1 MANFFEFMLGLLKEP
16 AIMVGLIA
24 FVGLVAQKS
33 DVSTVLK
40 GTIKTVMGFLILG
53 FGAGALVG
61 ALNNFSVVFTEAFG
75 VSGVIP
81 NNEAIVALAQE
92 AFGYEMALIM
102 FFAFVVNIILA
113 RVTPLKYIFLTGH
126 HTMFMS
132 MLVAVILSTSGMTGA
147 ALIAVGSI
155 LVGSLMVIMPALG
168 QKYTEKVM
176 GTDQLAIGHFSTLSY
191 IVAGYVGS
199 KFGDTSKT
207 TEDIQMPKSLMFLRD
222 TPVAVA
228 TTMSVFFMLA
238 SIFAGGDFVT
248 TVSGGQNWV
257 VFTVMQSLIFAGGV
271 YIVLQGVKM
280 LIAEIV
286 PAFKGISDN
295 LVPGAKPALDCPM
308 VFPVAPNAVLI
319 GFLCSFSAGLVAM
332 GIQGLFGWTII
343 VAGVVPHF
351 FVGGASG
358 VYGNATGGLRGA
370 ILGSFAQGLC
380 ISFLPMLL
388 LPVLGGLGL
397 EATTFADFDFG
408 VVGLILG
415 WIVS

>member
-24 FVGLVAQKS
+24 FIGLIAQKA
-33 DVSTVLK
+33 DISTILK

-61 ALNNFSVVFTEAFG
+61 ALNNFSTVFTEAFG

-102 FFAFVVNIILA
+102 FFAFIVNILLA
-113 RVTPLKYIFLTGH
+113 RFTPLKYIFLTGH

-132 MLVAVILSTSGMTGA
+132 MLVAVILSTAGITGA
-147 ALIAVGSI
+147 GLVAMGSI
-155 LVGSLMVIMPALG
+155 IVGSLMVIMPALA
-168 QKYTEKVM
+168 QKYTVKVM
-176 GTDQLAIGHFSTLSY
+176 GTDQLAMGHFSTLSY
-191 IVAGYVGS
+191 IVAGFIGS
-199 KFGDTSKT
+199 KFGNPEKS
-207 TEDIQMPKSLMFLRD
+207 TEHINVPKSLMFLRD

-228 TTMSVFFMLA
+228 TTMAVFFMIA
-238 SIFAGGDFVT
+238 SIFAGGEFVEG
-248 TVSGGQNWV
+248 VSGGQNWV
-257 VFTVMQSLIFAGGV
+257 VFTFMQSLTFAGGV

-286 PAFKGISDN
+286 PAFKGISDK

-319 GFLCSFSAGLVAM
+319 GFLSSFTAGLVAM
-332 GIQGLFGWTII
+332 GIQGMFDWTII

-370 ILGSFAQGLC
+370 VLGAFTQGLC

>member
-1 MANFFEFMLGLLKEP
+1 MINFFEFMLGLLKEP
-16 AIMVGLIA
+16 ALMVGLIA
-24 FVGLVAQKS
+24 FIGLVAQKS
-33 DVSTVLK
+33 DLSSILK

-61 ALNNFSVVFTEAFG
+61 ALNNFASVFTEAFG

-81 NNEAIVALAQE
+81 NNEAIVAIAQE

-102 FFAFVVNIILA
+102 FFAFVVNILLA
-113 RVTPLKYIFLTGH
+113 RFTPLKYIFLTGH

-132 MLVAVILSTSGMTGA
+132 MLVAVILSTANITGF
-147 ALIAVGSI
+147 ALVGLGSI
-155 LVGSLMVIMPALG
+155 LVGSLMVIMPAIG

-176 GTDQLAIGHFSTLSY
+176 GSDQLAIGHFSTLSY
-191 IVAGYVGS
+191 LVAGYIGS
-199 KFGDTSKT
+199 KFGDTSKS
-207 TEDIQMPKSLMFLRD
+207 TENINVPKSLMFLRD
-222 TPVAVA
+222 TPVAIAV
-228 TTMSVFFMLA
+228 TMGVFFLLS
-238 SIFAGGDFVT
+238 SIFAGSTFVEQI
-248 TVSGGQNWV
+248 SNGQNWV
-257 VFTVMQSLIFAGGV
+257 VFTFIQSLTFAGGV

-286 PAFKGISDN
+286 PAFKGISDK

-308 VFPVAPNAVLI
+308 VFPMAPNAVLI
-319 GFLCSFSAGLVAM
+319 GFISSFAAGLVAM
-332 GIQGLFGWTII
+332 GIQGAFGWTII

-370 ILGSFAQGLC
+370 ILGAFTQGLC

-388 LPVLGGLGL
+388 LPILGGLGL

-408 VVGLILG
+408 VVGLLLG
-415 WIVS
+415 WMVL

>member
-1 MANFFEFMLGLLKEP
+1 MENFFEFMLGLLKEP

-24 FVGLVAQKS
+24 FIGLVAQKS
-33 DVSTVLK
+33 DISTILK

-61 ALNNFSVVFTEAFG
+61 ALNNFSTVFIEAFG

-102 FFAFVVNIILA
+102 FFAFMVNILLA
-113 RVTPLKYIFLTGH
+113 RFTPLKFIFLTGH

-132 MLVAVILSTSGMTGA
+132 MLVAVILSTAEIKGA
-147 ALIAVGSI
+147 LLVAIGSVI
-155 LVGSLMVIMPALG
+155 VGSLMVIMPALV

-176 GTDQLAIGHFSTLSY
+176 NTDQLAMGHFSTFSY
-191 IVAGYVGS
+191 IIAGFIGS
-199 KFGDTSKT
+199 KFGDKSRS
-207 TEDIQMPKSLMFLRD
+207 TEDLNVPKSLMFLRD

-228 TTMSVFFMLA
+228 VTMSLFFMIS
-238 SIFAGGDFVT
+238 SIFAGGEFVEI
-248 TVSGGQNWV
+248 VSGGQHWI
-257 VFTVMQSLIFAGGV
+257 VFTFIQSLIFAGGV

-286 PAFKGISDN
+286 PAFKGISDK
-295 LVPGAKPALDCPM
+295 LVPGARPALDCPM
-308 VFPVAPNAVLI
+308 VFPIAPNAVLI
-319 GFLCSFSAGLVAM
+319 GFLSSFAAGLVAM
-332 GIQGLFGWTII
+332 AVQGALDWTII

-351 FVGGASG
+351 FVGGAAG
-358 VYGNATGGLRGA
+358 VYGNAMGGLRGA
-370 ILGSFAQGLC
+370 ILGSFTQGLC
-380 ISFLPMLL
+380 ISFLPMML

>member
-1 MANFFEFMLGLLKEP
+1 MAQFFEFMLGLLKEP
-16 AIMVGLIA
+16 AIMVGIIAFIGLIA
-24 FVGLVAQKS
+24 QKA

-53 FGAGALVG
+53 FGAGALIG
-61 ALNNFSVVFTEAFG
+61 ALNNFSTVFIEAFG
-75 VSGVIP
+75 VHGVIP

-102 FFAFVVNIILA
+102 FFAFIVNILLA
-113 RVTPLKYIFLTGH
+113 RCTPLKYIFLTGH

-132 MLVAVILSTSGMTGA
+132 MLVAVILSTANIEGTLMVA
-147 ALIAVGSI
+147 IGSI
-155 LVGSLMVIMPALG
+155 TVGSLMVIMPALA

-176 GTDQLAIGHFSTLSY
+176 GTDQLAMGHFSTFSY
-191 IVAGYVGS
+191 LIAGFVGS
-199 KFGDTSKT
+199 KFGDTSKS
-207 TEDIQMPKSLMFLRD
+207 TEDLNVPKSLMFLRD

-228 TTMSVFFMLA
+228 VTMALFFMVA
-238 SIFAGGDFVT
+238 SIFAGGEFVE
-248 TVSGGQNWV
+248 TVSDGQNWV
-257 VFTVMQSLIFAGGV
+257 VFTFMQSLVFAGGV

-286 PAFKGISDN
+286 PAFKGISDK

-319 GFLCSFSAGLVAM
+319 GFLSSFAAGLIAM
-332 GIQGLFGWTII
+332 AVQGAMDWTII

-358 VYGNATGGLRGA
+358 VYGNAMGGRRGA
-370 ILGSFAQGLC
+370 VLGAFTQGLC
-380 ISFLPMLL
+380 ISFLPMML

-397 EATTFADFDFG
+397 KATTFADFDFG

>member
-24 FVGLVAQKS
+24 FIGLVAQKS
-33 DVSTVLK
+33 DVSTILK

-53 FGAGALVG
+53 FGASALVG
-61 ALNNFSVVFTEAFG
+61 ALNNFSTVFVEAFG

-81 NNEAIVALAQE
+81 NNEAIVALAQK

-102 FFAFVVNIILA
+102 FFAFIVNILLA
-113 RVTPLKYIFLTGH
+113 RFTPLKFIFLTGH

-132 MLVAVILSTSGMTGA
+132 MLVAVILSTAKVEGTLLVAM
-147 ALIAVGSI
+147 GSI
-155 LVGSLMVIMPALG
+155 IVGSLMVIMPALV

-176 GTDQLAIGHFSTLSY
+176 NTDQLAMGHFSTFSY
-191 IVAGYVGS
+191 IIAGFVGS
-199 KFGDTSKT
+199 KFGDTSKS
-207 TEDIQMPKSLMFLRD
+207 TEDLNVPKSLMFLRD

-228 TTMSVFFMLA
+228 VTMALFFLIS
-238 SIFAGGDFVT
+238 SIFAGGDFVE

-257 VFTVMQSLIFAGGV
+257 VFTFIQSLIFAGGV

-286 PAFKGISDN
+286 PAFKGISDK
-295 LVPGAKPALDCPM
+295 LVPGARPALDCPM

-319 GFLCSFSAGLVAM
+319 GFLSSFAAGLVAM
-332 GIQGLFGWTII
+332 AVQGAFNWTII

-351 FVGGASG
+351 FVGGAAG
-358 VYGNATGGLRGA
+358 VYGNAMGGLRGA
-370 ILGSFAQGLC
+370 VLGSFAQGLC
-380 ISFLPMLL
+380 ISFLPMML

-408 VVGLILG
+408 VIGLALG
-415 WIVS
+415 WLVS

>member
-24 FVGLVAQKS
+24 FIGLVAQKS
-33 DVSTVLK
+33 DISTILK

-61 ALNNFSVVFTEAFG
+61 ALNNFSTVFIEAFG

-102 FFAFVVNIILA
+102 FFAFMVNILLA
-113 RVTPLKYIFLTGH
+113 RFTPLKFIFLTGH

-132 MLVAVILSTSGMTGA
+132 MLVAVILSTAEIKGA
-147 ALIAVGSI
+147 LLVAIGSVI
-155 LVGSLMVIMPALG
+155 VGSLMVIMPALV

-176 GTDQLAIGHFSTLSY
+176 NTDQLAMGHFSTFSY
-191 IVAGYVGS
+191 IIAGFIGS
-199 KFGDTSKT
+199 KFGDKSRS
-207 TEDIQMPKSLMFLRD
+207 TEDLNVPKSLMFLRD

-228 TTMSVFFMLA
+228 VTMSLFFMIS
-238 SIFAGGDFVT
+238 SIFAGGEFVEI
-248 TVSGGQNWV
+248 VSGGQHWI
-257 VFTVMQSLIFAGGV
+257 VFTFIQSLIFAGGV

-286 PAFKGISDN
+286 PAFKGISDK
-295 LVPGAKPALDCPM
+295 LVPGARPALDCPM

-319 GFLCSFSAGLVAM
+319 GFLSSFAAGLVAM
-332 GIQGLFGWTII
+332 AVQGALDWTII

-351 FVGGASG
+351 FVGGAAG
-358 VYGNATGGLRGA
+358 VYGNAMGGLRGA
-370 ILGSFAQGLC
+370 ILGSFTQGLC
-380 ISFLPMLL
+380 ISFLPMML

>member
-24 FVGLVAQKS
+24 FIGLVAQKA
-33 DVSTVLK
+33 DISTILK

-61 ALNNFSVVFTEAFG
+61 ALNNFSTVFIQAFG

-81 NNEAIVALAQE
+81 NNEAIVALAQK

-102 FFAFVVNIILA
+102 FFAFVVNILLA
-113 RVTPLKYIFLTGH
+113 RFTPLKFIFLTGH

-132 MLVAVILSTSGMTGA
+132 MLVAVILSTAGVQGTVLVAIGS
-147 ALIAVGSI
+147 IIVGSM
-155 LVGSLMVIMPALG
+155 MVIMPALV

-176 GTDQLAIGHFSTLSY
+176 NTDQLAMGHFSTFSY
-191 IVAGYVGS
+191 LIAGFIGS
-199 KFGDTSKT
+199 KFGDTSKS
-207 TEDIQMPKSLMFLRD
+207 TEDLNLPKSLMFLRD

-228 TTMSVFFMLA
+228 VTMALFFLVSSV
-238 SIFAGGDFVT
+238 FAGGEFVE
-248 TVSGGQNWV
+248 TVSEGQNWV
-257 VFTVMQSLIFAGGV
+257 VFTLIQSLTFAGGV

-286 PAFKGISDN
+286 PAFKGISDK
-295 LVPGAKPALDCPM
+295 LVPGARPALDCPM

-319 GFLCSFSAGLVAM
+319 GFLSSFAAGLVAM
-332 GIQGLFGWTII
+332 AIQGALDWTII

-358 VYGNATGGLRGA
+358 VYGNAMGGLRGA
-370 ILGSFAQGLC
+370 ILGSFTQGLC
-380 ISFLPMLL
+380 ISFLPMML

>member
-1 MANFFEFMLGLLKEP
+1 MTNFFEFMLGLLKEP

-132 MLVAVILSTSGMTGA
+132 MLVAVILSTSGMTGV

-238 SIFAGGDFVT
+238 SVFAGGDFVT

>member
-1 MANFFEFMLGLLKEP
+1 MINFFEFMLGLLKEP
-16 AIMVGLIA
+16 ALMVGLIA
-24 FVGLVAQKS
+24 FIGLIAQKS
-33 DVSTVLK
+33 DISSILK

-53 FGAGALVG
+53 FGAGALIG
-61 ALNNFSVVFTEAFG
+61 ALNSFATIFTEAFG

-81 NNEAIVALAQE
+81 NNEAIVAIAQE

-102 FFAFVVNIILA
+102 FFAFVVNIVLA
-113 RVTPLKYIFLTGH
+113 RITPLKYIFLTGH

-132 MLVAVILSTSGMTGA
+132 MLVAVILATADITGVSLVVLGST
-147 ALIAVGSI
+147 
-155 LVGSLMVIMPALG
+155 LVGSLMVIMPAIG

-191 IVAGYVGS
+191 VVSGYIGS
-199 KFGDTSKT
+199 KFGDTSKS
-207 TEDIQMPKSLMFLRD
+207 TEQIEVPKSLMFLRD
-222 TPVAVA
+222 TPVAIAV
-228 TTMSVFFMLA
+228 TMGVFFLLSSVF
-238 SIFAGGDFVT
+238 AGSEFVEE
-248 TVSGGQNWV
+248 VSNGQNWL
-257 VFTVMQSLIFAGGV
+257 VFTFIQSLTFAGGV

-286 PAFKGISDN
+286 PAFKGISDK

-308 VFPVAPNAVLI
+308 VFPMAPNAVLI
-319 GFLCSFSAGLVAM
+319 GFISSFTAGLVAM
-332 GIQGLFGWTII
+332 GIQGAFGWTII

-358 VYGNATGGLRGA
+358 VYGNATGGLKGA
-370 ILGSFAQGLC
+370 ILGSFVQGLC

-388 LPVLGGLGL
+388 LPILGALGL

-415 WIVS
+415 WMVL

>member
-1 MANFFEFMLGLLKEP
+1 MENFFEFMLGLLKEP

-24 FVGLVAQKS
+24 FIGLVAQKS
-33 DVSTVLK
+33 DISTILK

-61 ALNNFSVVFTEAFG
+61 ALNNFSTVFIEAFG

-102 FFAFVVNIILA
+102 FFAFMVNILLA
-113 RVTPLKYIFLTGH
+113 RFTPLKFIFLTGH

-132 MLVAVILSTSGMTGA
+132 MLVAVILSTAEIKGA
-147 ALIAVGSI
+147 LLVAIGSVI
-155 LVGSLMVIMPALG
+155 VGSLMVIMPALV

-176 GTDQLAIGHFSTLSY
+176 NTDQLAMGHFSTFSY
-191 IVAGYVGS
+191 IIAGFIGS
-199 KFGDTSKT
+199 KFGDKSRS
-207 TEDIQMPKSLMFLRD
+207 TEDLNVPKSLMFLRD

-228 TTMSVFFMLA
+228 VTMLLFFMIS
-238 SIFAGGDFVT
+238 SIFAGGEFVEI
-248 TVSGGQNWV
+248 VSGGQHWI
-257 VFTVMQSLIFAGGV
+257 VFTFIQSLIFAGGV

-286 PAFKGISDN
+286 PAFKGISDK
-295 LVPGAKPALDCPM
+295 LVPGARPALDCPM

-319 GFLCSFSAGLVAM
+319 GFLSSFAAGLVAM
-332 GIQGLFGWTII
+332 AVQGALDWTII

-351 FVGGASG
+351 FVGGAAG
-358 VYGNATGGLRGA
+358 VYGNAMGGLRGA
-370 ILGSFAQGLC
+370 ILGSFTQGLC
-380 ISFLPMLL
+380 ISFLPMML

>member
-1 MANFFEFMLGLLKEP
+1 MASFFEFMLGILKEP

-24 FVGLVAQKS
+24 FIGLVAQKS
-33 DVSTVLK
+33 DISTILK

-53 FGAGALVG
+53 FGASALVG
-61 ALNNFSVVFTEAFG
+61 ALNNFSTVFIEAFG

-81 NNEAIVALAQE
+81 NNEAIVALAQK

-102 FFAFVVNIILA
+102 FFAFIVNILLA
-113 RVTPLKYIFLTGH
+113 RLTPLKFIFLTGH

-132 MLVAVILSTSGMTGA
+132 MLVAVILSTANIKGA
-147 ALIAVGSI
+147 LLVAIGSI
-155 LVGSLMVIMPALG
+155 LVGSLMVIMPALV

-176 GTDQLAIGHFSTLSY
+176 NTDQLAMGHFSTFSY
-191 IVAGYVGS
+191 IIAGFIGS
-199 KFGDTSKT
+199 KFGDTSKS
-207 TEDIQMPKSLMFLRD
+207 TEDLNVPKSLMFLRD

-228 TTMSVFFMLA
+228 VTMALFFMIS
-238 SIFAGGDFVT
+238 SIFAGGEFVT

-257 VFTVMQSLIFAGGV
+257 VFTFIQSLIFAGGV

-286 PAFKGISDN
+286 PAFKGISDK
-295 LVPGAKPALDCPM
+295 LVPGARPALDCPM

-319 GFLCSFSAGLVAM
+319 GFLSSFAAGLVAM
-332 GIQGLFGWTII
+332 VIQGALDWTII

-351 FVGGASG
+351 FVGGAAG
-358 VYGNATGGLRGA
+358 VYGNAMGGLRGA
-370 ILGSFAQGLC
+370 ILGSFTQGLC
-380 ISFLPMLL
+380 ISFLPMML

-408 VVGLILG
+408 IVGLVLG

>member
-1 MANFFEFMLGLLKEP
+1 MENFFEFMLGLLKEP

-24 FVGLVAQKS
+24 FIGLVAQKS
-33 DVSTVLK
+33 DISTILK

-61 ALNNFSVVFTEAFG
+61 ALNNFSTVFIEAFG

-102 FFAFVVNIILA
+102 FFAFMVNILLA
-113 RVTPLKYIFLTGH
+113 RFTPLKFIFLTGH

-132 MLVAVILSTSGMTGA
+132 MLVAVILSTAEIKGA
-147 ALIAVGSI
+147 LLVAIGSVI
-155 LVGSLMVIMPALG
+155 VGSLMVIMPALV

-176 GTDQLAIGHFSTLSY
+176 NTDQLAMGHFSTFSY
-191 IVAGYVGS
+191 IIAGFIGS
-199 KFGDTSKT
+199 KFGDKSRS
-207 TEDIQMPKSLMFLRD
+207 TEDLNVPKSLMFLRD

-228 TTMSVFFMLA
+228 VTMSLFFMIS
-238 SIFAGGDFVT
+238 SIFAGGEFVEI
-248 TVSGGQNWV
+248 VSGGQHWI
-257 VFTVMQSLIFAGGV
+257 VFTFIQSLIFAGGV

-286 PAFKGISDN
+286 PAFKGISDK
-295 LVPGAKPALDCPM
+295 LVPGARPALDCPM

-319 GFLCSFSAGLVAM
+319 GFLSSFAAGLVAM
-332 GIQGLFGWTII
+332 AVQGALDWTII

-351 FVGGASG
+351 FVGGAAG
-358 VYGNATGGLRGA
+358 VYGNAMGGLRGA
-370 ILGSFAQGLC
+370 ILGSFTQGLC
-380 ISFLPMLL
+380 ISFLPMML

>member
-24 FVGLVAQKS
+24 FIGLVAQKA
-33 DVSTVLK
+33 DISTILK

-61 ALNNFSVVFTEAFG
+61 ALNNFSTVFIEAFG

-81 NNEAIVALAQE
+81 NNEAIVALAQK

-102 FFAFVVNIILA
+102 FFAFVVNILLA
-113 RVTPLKYIFLTGH
+113 RFTPLKFIFLTGH

-132 MLVAVILSTSGMTGA
+132 MLVAVILSTAGVQGTVLVAIGS
-147 ALIAVGSI
+147 IIVGSM
-155 LVGSLMVIMPALG
+155 MVIMPALV

-176 GTDQLAIGHFSTLSY
+176 NTDQLAMGHFSTFSY
-191 IVAGYVGS
+191 LIAGFIGS
-199 KFGDTSKT
+199 KFGDTSKS
-207 TEDIQMPKSLMFLRD
+207 TEDLNLPKSLMFLRD

-228 TTMSVFFMLA
+228 VTMALFFLV
-238 SIFAGGDFVT
+238 SSTFAGGEFVE
-248 TVSGGQNWV
+248 TVSEGQNWF
-257 VFTVMQSLIFAGGV
+257 VFTLIQSLTFAGGV

-286 PAFKGISDN
+286 PAFKGISDK
-295 LVPGAKPALDCPM
+295 LVPGARPALDCPM

-319 GFLCSFSAGLVAM
+319 GFLSSFAAGLVAM
-332 GIQGLFGWTII
+332 AIQGALDWTII

-358 VYGNATGGLRGA
+358 VYGNAMGGLRGA
-370 ILGSFAQGLC
+370 ILGSFTQGLC
-380 ISFLPMLL
+380 ISFLPMML

>member
-1 MANFFEFMLGLLKEP
+1 MTNFFEFMLGLLKEP

-24 FVGLVAQKS
+24 FIGLVAQKS
-33 DVSTVLK
+33 DLSTILK

-53 FGAGALVG
+53 FGAGALIG
-61 ALNNFSVVFTEAFG
+61 ALNNFSTVFTEAFG

-102 FFAFVVNIILA
+102 FFAFIVNIVLA
-113 RVTPLKYIFLTGH
+113 RITPLKYIFLTGH

-132 MLVAVILSTSGMTGA
+132 MLVAVILSTAGIQGTLLVAIGS
-147 ALIAVGSI
+147 LI
-155 LVGSLMVIMPALG
+155 VGSLMVIMPALG

-191 IVAGYVGS
+191 IVSAYIGS
-199 KFGDTSKT
+199 KFGDTSKS
-207 TEDIQMPKSLMFLRD
+207 TEDINVPKSLMFLRD

-228 TTMSVFFMLA
+228 TTMFVFFMFA
-238 SIFAGGDFVT
+238 SIIAGGEFVE
-248 TVSGGQNWV
+248 TVSDGQNWV
-257 VFTVMQSLIFAGGV
+257 VFTFMQSLTFAGGV

-286 PAFKGISDN
+286 PAFKGISDT

-319 GFLCSFSAGLVAM
+319 GFLSSFSAGLLMM
-332 GIQGLFGWTII
+332 GVQGMMGWTII

-370 ILGSFAQGLC
+370 ILGAFTQGIC
-380 ISFLPMLL
+380 ISILPMLL

-397 EATTFADFDFG
+397 EATTFSDFDFG
-408 VVGLILG
+408 VVGLLLG
-415 WIVS
+415 WAVS

>member
-1 MANFFEFMLGLLKEP
+1 
-16 AIMVGLIA
+16 
-24 FVGLVAQKS
+24 
-33 DVSTVLK
+33 
-40 GTIKTVMGFLILG
+40 MGFLILG
-53 FGAGALVG
+53 FGAGALIG
-61 ALNNFSVVFTEAFG
+61 ALNNFATIFTQAFG

-81 NNEAIVALAQE
+81 NNEAIVAIAQE

-102 FFAFVVNIILA
+102 FFAFVVNIVLA
-113 RVTPLKYIFLTGH
+113 RITPLKYIFLTGH

-132 MLVAVILSTSGMTGA
+132 MLVAVILSTADITGITLV
-147 ALIAVGSI
+147 ALGATI
-155 LVGSLMVIMPALG
+155 VGSLMVIMPAIG

-191 IVAGYVGS
+191 VISGYIGS
-199 KFGDTSKT
+199 KFGDTSKS
-207 TEDIQMPKSLMFLRD
+207 TEEINVPKSLMFLRD
-222 TPVAVA
+222 TPVAIA
-228 TTMSVFFMLA
+228 TTMGTFFLLA
-238 SIFAGGDFVT
+238 SIVAGGDFVEE
-248 TVSGGQNWV
+248 VSKGQNWV
-257 VFTVMQSLIFAGGV
+257 VFTFIQSLTFAGGV

-286 PAFKGISDN
+286 PAFKGISDK

-319 GFLCSFSAGLVAM
+319 GFLCSFAAGLVAM
-332 GIQGLFGWTII
+332 GIQGAFGWTII

-351 FVGGASG
+351 FVGGAAG

-370 ILGSFAQGLC
+370 VLGSFTQGLC

-415 WIVS
+415 WMVQ

>member
-24 FVGLVAQKS
+24 FIGLVAQKS
-33 DVSTVLK
+33 DISTILK

-53 FGAGALVG
+53 FGAGALIG
-61 ALNNFSVVFTEAFG
+61 ALNNFSIVFTEAFG

-81 NNEAIVALAQE
+81 NNEAIVAVAQE

-102 FFAFVVNIILA
+102 FFAFVVNILLA
-113 RVTPLKYIFLTGH
+113 RFTPLKYIFLTGH

-132 MLVAVILSTSGMTGA
+132 MLVAVILSTSGMEGT
-147 ALIAVGSI
+147 ALVAIGSI
-155 LVGSLMVIMPALG
+155 LVGTLMVVMPAIG

-191 IVAGYVGS
+191 VVSGFVGS
-199 KFGDTSKT
+199 KFGDTSKS
-207 TEDIQMPKSLMFLRD
+207 TEDINVPKSLMFLRD

-228 TTMSVFFMLA
+228 TTMAIFFTLA
-238 SIFAGGDFVT
+238 SVFAGGEFVET
-248 TVSGGQNWV
+248 ISNGQNWV
-257 VFTVMQSLIFAGGV
+257 IFTFMQSLTFAGGV

-286 PAFKGISDN
+286 PAFKGISDR

-319 GFLCSFSAGLVAM
+319 GFLCSFAAGLIAM
-332 GIQGLFGWTII
+332 GIQGAFGWTII

-351 FVGGASG
+351 FVGGAAG

-370 ILGSFAQGLC
+370 ILGSFTQGLC

-388 LPVLGGLGL
+388 LPVLGGIGL

>member
-1 MANFFEFMLGLLKEP
+1 MNFFQFMLGLLKEP

-24 FVGLVAQKS
+24 FVGLIAQKA
-33 DVSTVLK
+33 DISTVLK

-61 ALNNFSVVFTEAFG
+61 SLNNFSTVFTEAFG

-102 FFAFVVNIILA
+102 FFSFAVNIILA

-132 MLVAVILSTSGMTGA
+132 MLVAVILSTSGMDGT
-147 ALIAVGSI
+147 LLVIVGSL
-155 LVGSLMVIMPALG
+155 LVGSLMVIMPAIG
-168 QKYTEKVM
+168 QHYTEKVM
-176 GTDQLAIGHFSTLSY
+176 GTDQLAIGHFSTFSY
-191 IVAGYVGS
+191 VISAFVGS
-199 KFGDTSKT
+199 KLGDTSKS
-207 TEDIQMPKSLMFLRD
+207 TEDIQVPKNLMFLRD

-228 TTMSVFFMLA
+228 TTMSIFFMLA
-238 SIFAGGDFVT
+238 SVFAGGDFVESI
-248 TVSGGQNWV
+248 SGGQNWV
-257 VFTVMQSLIFAGGV
+257 VFTIMQSLIFAGGV

-308 VFPVAPNAVLI
+308 VFPMAPNAVLI
-319 GFLCSFSAGLVAM
+319 GFLSSFAAGLVAM
-332 GIQGLFGWTII
+332 GIQGALGWTII

-351 FVGGASG
+351 FVGGAAG
-358 VYGNATGGLRGA
+358 VYGNATGGLKGA
-370 ILGSFAQGLC
+370 VLGSFTQGLC
-380 ISFLPMLL
+380 ISFLPMML

>member
-1 MANFFEFMLGLLKEP
+1 MENFFEFMLGLLKEP

-24 FVGLVAQKS
+24 FIGLVAQKS
-33 DVSTVLK
+33 DISTILK

-61 ALNNFSVVFTEAFG
+61 ALNNFSTVFIEAFG

-102 FFAFVVNIILA
+102 FFAFMVNILLA
-113 RVTPLKYIFLTGH
+113 RFTPLKFIFLTGH

-132 MLVAVILSTSGMTGA
+132 MLVAVILSTAEIKGA
-147 ALIAVGSI
+147 LLVAIGSVI
-155 LVGSLMVIMPALG
+155 VGSLMVIIPALV

-176 GTDQLAIGHFSTLSY
+176 NTDQLAMGHFSTFSY
-191 IVAGYVGS
+191 IIAGFIGS
-199 KFGDTSKT
+199 KFGDKSRS
-207 TEDIQMPKSLMFLRD
+207 TEDLNVPKSLMFLRD

-228 TTMSVFFMLA
+228 VTMSLFFMIS
-238 SIFAGGDFVT
+238 SIFAGGEFVEI
-248 TVSGGQNWV
+248 VSGGQHWI
-257 VFTVMQSLIFAGGV
+257 VFTFIQSLIFAGGV

-286 PAFKGISDN
+286 PAFKGISDK
-295 LVPGAKPALDCPM
+295 LVPGARPALDCPM

-319 GFLCSFSAGLVAM
+319 GFLSSFAAGLVAM
-332 GIQGLFGWTII
+332 AVQGALDWTII

-351 FVGGASG
+351 FVGGAAG
-358 VYGNATGGLRGA
+358 VYGNAMGGLRGA
-370 ILGSFAQGLC
+370 ILGSFTQGLC
-380 ISFLPMLL
+380 ISFLPMML

>member
-1 MANFFEFMLGLLKEP
+1 MQNFFEFMLGLLKEP

-24 FVGLVAQKS
+24 FIGLIAQKA
-33 DVSTVLK
+33 DVSTILK

-61 ALNNFSVVFTEAFG
+61 ALNNFSIVFSEAFG

-102 FFAFVVNIILA
+102 FFAFIVNIVWA
-113 RVTPLKYIFLTGH
+113 RLTPLKYIFLTGH

-132 MLVAVILSTSGMTGA
+132 MLVAVILSTSGITGT
-147 ALIAVGSI
+147 ALVAIGSI
-155 LVGSLMVIMPALG
+155 LVGTLMVVMPALG

-191 IVAGYVGS
+191 IVSGFVGS

-207 TEDIQMPKSLMFLRD
+207 TEDIQVPKSLMFLRD

-228 TTMSVFFMLA
+228 TTMSIFFMLA
-238 SIFAGGDFVT
+238 SVIAGGEFVE
-248 TVSGGQNWV
+248 TVSSGQNWV
-257 VFTVMQSLIFAGGV
+257 VFTFMQSLIFAGGV

-286 PAFKGISDN
+286 PAFKGISDK

-319 GFLCSFSAGLVAM
+319 GFLCSFAAGLLAM
-332 GIQGLFGWTII
+332 AVQGALGWTII

-351 FVGGASG
+351 FVGGAAG

-370 ILGSFAQGLC
+370 VLGSFAQGLC

>member
-1 MANFFEFMLGLLKEP
+1 MTNFFEFMLGLLKEP

-24 FVGLVAQKS
+24 FVGLIAQKS

-132 MLVAVILSTSGMTGA
+132 MLVAVILSTSGMTGV

>member
-1 MANFFEFMLGLLKEP
+1 MENFFEFMLFLLKEP

-24 FVGLVAQKS
+24 FIGLVAQKS
-33 DVSTVLK
+33 DISTILK

-61 ALNNFSVVFTEAFG
+61 ALNNFSTVFIEAFG

-102 FFAFVVNIILA
+102 FFAFMVNILLA
-113 RVTPLKYIFLTGH
+113 RFTPLKFIFLTGH

-132 MLVAVILSTSGMTGA
+132 MLVAVILSTAEIKGA
-147 ALIAVGSI
+147 LLVAIGSVI
-155 LVGSLMVIMPALG
+155 VGSLMVIMPALV

-176 GTDQLAIGHFSTLSY
+176 NTDQLAMGHFSTFSY
-191 IVAGYVGS
+191 IIAGFIGS
-199 KFGDTSKT
+199 KFGDKSRS
-207 TEDIQMPKSLMFLRD
+207 TEDLNVPKSLMFLRD

-228 TTMSVFFMLA
+228 VTMSLFFMIS
-238 SIFAGGDFVT
+238 SIFAGGEFVEI
-248 TVSGGQNWV
+248 VSGGQHWI
-257 VFTVMQSLIFAGGV
+257 VFTFIQSLIFAGGV

-286 PAFKGISDN
+286 PAFKGISDK
-295 LVPGAKPALDCPM
+295 LVPGARPALDCPM

-319 GFLCSFSAGLVAM
+319 GFLSSFAAGLVAM
-332 GIQGLFGWTII
+332 AVQGALDWTII

-351 FVGGASG
+351 FVGGAAG
-358 VYGNATGGLRGA
+358 VYGNAMGGLRGA
-370 ILGSFAQGLC
+370 ILGSFTQGLC
-380 ISFLPMLL
+380 ISFLPMML